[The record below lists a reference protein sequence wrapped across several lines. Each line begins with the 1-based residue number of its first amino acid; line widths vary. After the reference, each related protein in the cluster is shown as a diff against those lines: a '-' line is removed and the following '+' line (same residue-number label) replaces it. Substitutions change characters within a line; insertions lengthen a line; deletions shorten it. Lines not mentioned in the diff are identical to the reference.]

1 MNTASRGWRDTIMG
15 YAEDVS
21 KANEKACE
29 ETILEICRVVIER
42 AENGLKYINE
52 EGEGEGWYSK
62 SLGTVKL
69 LWLEELWVAQAAVLH
84 GLS

>member
-1 MNTASRGWRDTIMG
+1 MG
-15 YAEDVS
+15 YAEAVS
-21 KANEKACE
+21 EANERVCA

-52 EGEGEGWYSK
+52 EGEGEGWYRK
-62 SLGTVKL
+62 CLGTVKL

-84 GLS
+84 VLS